1 MNIPSFDTSI
11 DHEEPSKSDL
21 IPCICNLWN
30 GKQQMSVSYSFTTN
44 QNYKMRIG
52 SCQYMPNNLSIIDWT
67 SHVNEMSNNKS
78 LLWWLFKRWFFII
91 KKKIWM
97 KQIIAAATTAQQQQM
112 KMKPSLKW
120 PHKLLWNHQFNE
132 HRFVQIII
140 GGVSVMKRCHER
152 ETHQFN
158 NTPLTLRIAI
168 FISTK
173 QISLS
178 TWAISVW

>member
-1 MNIPSFDTSI
+1 
-11 DHEEPSKSDL
+11 
-21 IPCICNLWN
+21 
-30 GKQQMSVSYSFTTN
+30 
-44 QNYKMRIG
+44 
-52 SCQYMPNNLSIIDWT
+52 MPNNLSIIDWT

-120 PHKLLWNHQFNE
+120 PYKLLWNHQFNE

-158 NTPLTLRIAI
+158 NTPLTLRNAI